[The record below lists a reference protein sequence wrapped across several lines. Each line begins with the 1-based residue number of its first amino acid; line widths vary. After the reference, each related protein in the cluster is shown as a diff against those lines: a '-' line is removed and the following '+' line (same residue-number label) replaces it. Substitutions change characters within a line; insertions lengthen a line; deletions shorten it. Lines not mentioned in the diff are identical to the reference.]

1 MINTLAVIF
10 VLSVLTEAIMEYLGT
25 QIPSTIKP
33 YIAAA
38 AAVAICLAYNADL
51 PAALGLPSV
60 QYVGP
65 VVTGLVIG
73 RGSNYLN
80 DILKRIQTVPFPSQS
95 VDSVPP
101 PTSELRPPL

>member
-10 VLSVLTEAIMEYLGT
+10 VLAVLVEAIMEYLGSP
-25 QIPSTIKP
+25 IPSKIKP
-33 YIAAA
+33 YVAAG
-38 AAVAICLAYNADL
+38 AAVLICVAYNADL

-60 QYVGP
+60 AYVGP

-80 DILKRIQTVPFPSQS
+80 DILKRIQTVPAPAQS
-95 VDSVPP
+95 VDSVQ
-101 PTSELRPPL
+101 S